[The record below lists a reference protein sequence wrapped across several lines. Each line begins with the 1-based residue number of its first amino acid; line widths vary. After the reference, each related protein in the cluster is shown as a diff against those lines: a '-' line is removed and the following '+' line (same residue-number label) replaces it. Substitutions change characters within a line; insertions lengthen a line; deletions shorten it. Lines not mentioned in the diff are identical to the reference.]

1 MRTRKQELLEG
12 LIGYLVR
19 HGPADLSLRP
29 MAAEIGTSARLL
41 IFHFQSK
48 EQLLTEVH
56 EEMHA
61 RLQRSFA
68 LLREAQPSGHRV
80 PLLRA
85 FWDWA
90 TAEENFGYLR
100 LQYQL
105 QVLADGQTGT
115 QAASLKK
122 HTRKWLA
129 TIQAALPPSQRNPE
143 FATLLGA
150 VFDGLFLELM
160 STGDRK
166 RTTRTL
172 DHFIEMVRAQ
182 MKAVQ
187 RSSS

>member
-19 HGPADLSLRP
+19 HGPSELSLRP

-48 EQLLTEVH
+48 EQLLAEVH

-68 LLREAQPSGHRV
+68 LLREAQSGTQRV

-85 FWDWA
+85 FWNWA

-105 QVLADGQTGT
+105 QVLADEHPGAP
-115 QAASLKK
+115 AAGRS
-122 HTRKWLA
+122 HSRKWLA
-129 TIQAALPPSQRNPE
+129 TIQAALPPSQRNPG

-166 RTTRTL
+166 RTTQAL
-172 DHFIEMVRAQ
+172 DHFIKMARNQANPEVH
-182 MKAVQ
+182 
-187 RSSS
+187 SSR